1 MSDIPDAMFWSLVV
15 FFILCVVAIDLLV
28 RFLFWVF

>member
-15 FFILCVVAIDLLV
+15 LFIVSVAAIDLLV